1 MLFASPLSQGV
12 VAMLA
17 RTGPLSP
24 RALFVS
30 LALTGCAWSEVERG
44 LERFG
49 SPASLVGLFDG

>member
-1 MLFASPLSQGV
+1 
-12 VAMLA
+12 MLA

-30 LALTGCAWSEVERG
+30 LALTGRAWSEVERG